1 MDECTS
7 KTSKESSEIKL
18 STSCYSSSWIIH
30 SFSQCCMFRIGTSLV
45 YFCWN
50 RITQNQ
56 CFTKSLVYFLTK
68 ITLDQIQKIL
78 HYIKFRNIFL
88 IHRVHKLHY
97 RIKIRNYTS
106 TSTSEINL
114 VQDFPNSNPV
124 HQVQKYI
131 YSVSTWESAVVH
143 PLFTNHT
150 STSSWE
156 TSVIKFSGY
165 SSNKT
170 DKPYVGHE

>member
-1 MDECTS
+1 MDECYS
-7 KTSKESSEIKL
+7 KTSKQSSEIKL

-56 CFTKSLVYFLTK
+56 CFTKSLVYFLMK

-114 VQDFPNSNPV
+114 LQDFSNSNLV
-124 HQVQKYI
+124 HQVQNI
-131 YSVSTWESAVVH
+131 
-143 PLFTNHT
+143 F
-150 STSSWE
+150 
-156 TSVIKFSGY
+156 
-165 SSNKT
+165 
-170 DKPYVGHE
+170 

>member
-30 SFSQCCMFRIGTSLV
+30 SFSQCCMFCIWYYFSLLLL
-45 YFCWN
+45 N
-50 RITQNQ
+50 RITHNQ
-56 CFTKSLVYFLTK
+56 CFTKSLVYFLMK

-97 RIKIRNYTS
+97 WIKFRNYTS
-106 TSTSEINL
+106 QSTSEINL
-114 VQDFPNSNPV
+114 PQDFPNSNPV

-131 YSVSTWESAVVH
+131 YSIST
-143 PLFTNHT
+143 
-150 STSSWE
+150 
-156 TSVIKFSGY
+156 
-165 SSNKT
+165 
-170 DKPYVGHE
+170 